1 MTIDRFRSYL
11 FILLLGIYGVTFFT
25 RNDYRGITEIVPET
39 LKAPLQKPA
48 VGLKSITFN
57 KDEYDY
63 ELTPRYYYEINALLV
78 HKLNY
83 KRFSIYKYATV
94 FPMDLSLVWGSNL
107 STKVYQ
113 SKKLKFWQDGRFTYW
128 QYEAG
133 LKVNPNEIAN
143 EHLIVNDKDVEKKM
157 NSLNVGD
164 QVRIKGKLVD
174 VFAKNVGQTNIDRA
188 PSYKW
193 QTSIV
198 RTDAGP
204 GACEIIYV
212 EDIKI
217 LKKGNPIANSLF
229 NLSFYG
235 IIILVVWF
243 VIELFI

>member
-1 MTIDRFRSYL
+1 MT
-11 FILLLGIYGVTFFT
+11 YGVTFFT

-39 LKAPLQKPA
+39 LKDPLQKPA
-48 VGLKSITFN
+48 VGLKIITFT
-57 KDEYDY
+57 KDEYEY
-63 ELTPRYYYEINALLV
+63 ELTPLYHYEINALLV

-83 KRFSIYKYATV
+83 KRFSIYKYASV

-107 STKVYQ
+107 ATKVYQ
-113 SKKLKFWQDGRFTYW
+113 SEKLKFWQDGRFTYW

-133 LKVNPNEIAN
+133 VKVNPNEIAN
-143 EHLIVNDKDVEKKM
+143 EHLIINDKDAEQKM

-188 PSYKW
+188 ASYKW
-193 QTSIV
+193 QTSTI

-212 EDIKI
+212 ENIEI
-217 LKKGNPIANSLF
+217 LKKGNPIANNLF
-229 NLSFYG
+229 TLSFYG
-235 IIILVVWF
+235 MIILAIWF

>member
-1 MTIDRFRSYL
+1 MNKFRTYL
-11 FILLLGIYGVTFFT
+11 FLLLLGIYGVTFFS
-25 RNDYRGITEIVPET
+25 RNDYRGVTEIVPET
-39 LKAPLQKPA
+39 LKDPLQKP
-48 VGLKSITFN
+48 VGSLKNITFT
-57 KDEYDY
+57 KDKYDY
-63 ELTPRYYYEINALLV
+63 ELTPRYYYEISALLV

-83 KRFSIYKYATV
+83 KRFSIYKYASV

-107 STKVYQ
+107 STQVYQ

-143 EHLIVNDKDVEKKM
+143 EHLIINDKYVEQKM

-174 VFAKNVGQTNIDRA
+174 VLARNVGETSIDRA
-188 PSYKW
+188 AAYKW

-198 RTDAGP
+198 RTDTGP

-212 EDIKI
+212 ENIEI
-217 LKKGNPIANSLF
+217 LKKGNKIANNLF
-229 NLSFYG
+229 KLSFYG
-235 IIILVVWF
+235 IILMVIWF
-243 VIELFI
+243 VIELFK